1 MTSPPVSPL
10 VNTDCLMEGDILQLE
25 KYDILFNFSECI
37 AGCILSKKQAVFTQ
51 NEDDHLR

>member
-25 KYDILFNFSECI
+25 KYDILFNFSGVHRWLHPLKEASSI
-37 AGCILSKKQAVFTQ
+37 HPK
-51 NEDDHLR
+51 